1 MLTRLFLE
9 SSSQKVMQIVCI
21 TTETCNLKNNIFG
34 NKLKTKCISYY
45 TTNIIQTQI
54 TEGTI

>member
-1 MLTRLFLE
+1 MTATANTFTFLFEDSMLTGLFME

-34 NKLKTKCISYY
+34 NKLKTK
-45 TTNIIQTQI
+45 
-54 TEGTI
+54 